1 MSSAHPPNNKLEVE
15 YWDNFVSKSNQFI
28 TAKQIAIVIFLIA
41 LSVQTIGFLITPS
54 ELLIWNALTFIV
66 ATNLGAVLLAVQAQN
81 SADNIREM
89 YKSAFDADFYQSLF
103 LISQLKRSITETAEE
118 KGVSLQTEV
127 DSLGVN
133 LYELIEGYLEVF
145 KQDKNTHIESH
156 HKEEVLYDGEEELFI

>member
-1 MSSAHPPNNKLEVE
+1 MSSANPLNKLEVE
-15 YWDNFVSKSNQFI
+15 YWDNFVSKSNHFI
-28 TAKQIAIVIFLIA
+28 TAKQIALVIFLIA

-89 YKSAFDADFYQSLF
+89 YNSAFDADFYQSLF
-103 LISQLKRSITETAEE
+103 LISQLKRSITETAER
-118 KGVSLQTEV
+118 KGVSLLTEV

-145 KQDKNTHIESH
+145 KQDKNTHIESQNTE
-156 HKEEVLYDGEEELFI
+156 KVLYDGEEELFI

>member
-1 MSSAHPPNNKLEVE
+1 MSSANPPNKLEVE

-89 YKSAFDADFYQSLF
+89 YKSAFDADF
-103 LISQLKRSITETAEE
+103 
-118 KGVSLQTEV
+118 
-127 DSLGVN
+127 
-133 LYELIEGYLEVF
+133 
-145 KQDKNTHIESH
+145 
-156 HKEEVLYDGEEELFI
+156 